1 VNAAKAVSWPSAADS
16 QVDFADLHK
25 KLLAAGIADAAGKRS
40 TVLDEIEGRA
50 RQLLR
55 CDQKDSVDVGC
66 GITVRYQSE
75 VYRLGAPENVFAQLI
90 WGFELAKHDP
100 RVVAVNLV
108 QPEDGLVAMR
118 DYDLH
123 MRMLDYLHKQYPE
136 VHIALHAGELG
147 FGQVPPTEL
156 GTHIPKAIDMG
167 HAERIGHGTD
177 IMHYSKPDDLMKEMA
192 EKHIAVE
199 ISPSSSDLILGI
211 KGAAHP
217 LHAYIKAGVP
227 VVISTD
233 DAGVARSDLTNEYMK
248 AVTES
253 GLSYA
258 EIKQISLDS
267 LFEGFIQPCCHG
279 KCVDIFTVKK
289 LEFQVLND
297 RLGNAFVEFERA
309 H

>member
-1 VNAAKAVSWPSAADS
+1 
-16 QVDFADLHK
+16 
-25 KLLAAGIADAAGKRS
+25 
-40 TVLDEIEGRA
+40 
-50 RQLLR
+50 
-55 CDQKDSVDVGC
+55 
-66 GITVRYQSE
+66 
-75 VYRLGAPENVFAQLI
+75 
-90 WGFELAKHDP
+90 
-100 RVVAVNLV
+100 
-108 QPEDGLVAMR
+108 
-118 DYDLH
+118 
-123 MRMLDYLHKQYPE
+123 
-136 VHIALHAGELG
+136 
-147 FGQVPPTEL
+147 
-156 GTHIPKAIDMG
+156 
-167 HAERIGHGTD
+167 
-177 IMHYSKPDDLMKEMA
+177 MKEMA
-192 EKHIAVE
+192 DKHIAVE
-199 ISPSSSDLILGI
+199 ISPSSSDMILGV
-211 KGAAHP
+211 KGSAHP
-217 LHAYIKAGVP
+217 LRDYINAGVP